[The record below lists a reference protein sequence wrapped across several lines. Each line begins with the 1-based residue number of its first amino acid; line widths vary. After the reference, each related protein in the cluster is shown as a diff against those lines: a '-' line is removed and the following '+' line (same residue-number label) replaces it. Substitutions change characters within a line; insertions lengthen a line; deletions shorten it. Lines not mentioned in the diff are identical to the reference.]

1 MKRIRTEKSASHGIA
16 MGKLF
21 VVRKEEAFPADYMPD
36 GVEKEKKKYDAAVA
50 EVKKE
55 LEMLGTT
62 STIWA
67 AHIELVKDEAL
78 KELAFDK
85 LNEGQNVQQ
94 AVYNSY
100 GKFITMFENLEDEYM
115 RERAADMKD
124 IRDRLLRKLQ
134 HISVNPFAA
143 MTEKA
148 IVIAEDLMPSDTALI
163 DDKLLLGLVTEQGGI
178 NSHIAI
184 IAKDKGVPAIVGIS
198 NLMDMAAGAKE
209 MILDANENIIIFDP
223 EEAMKREYQEKIERE
238 DLEKAYFDGLKK
250 LPAETTDGVR
260 IPLCANVGSVEEII
274 KAKEYGFDGIG
285 LFRSELLYMNNTHFP
300 TEEEQ
305 LTVYRAAV
313 LTAEKSVVVRTL
325 DIGGDKALPYYEF
338 EKEANPFLGLRA
350 IRFCMERKD
359 IFKTQ
364 LRALL
369 RAGVYGELKIMYP
382 MITSVAELDEANA
395 ILKECKQELEM
406 EGIAYQKEIPVGIM
420 IETPAAVF
428 CAEELAKKVDFFSI
442 GTNDLTQYIT
452 AADRGNRRVAYLYDS
467 KHPAVI
473 RAIKLVIAAGHRAH
487 IPVAMCGE
495 LASEESMTKVLL
507 GLGLDE
513 FSMSP
518 GKINRVKAIIRNV
531 DYKKCAVDETVR
543 EI

>member
-21 VVRKEEAFPADYMPD
+21 VVRKEEVFPADYMPD

-238 DLEKAYFDGLKK
+238 DLEKAYFDGLKR

-260 IPLCANVGSVEEII
+260 IALCANVGSVEEII